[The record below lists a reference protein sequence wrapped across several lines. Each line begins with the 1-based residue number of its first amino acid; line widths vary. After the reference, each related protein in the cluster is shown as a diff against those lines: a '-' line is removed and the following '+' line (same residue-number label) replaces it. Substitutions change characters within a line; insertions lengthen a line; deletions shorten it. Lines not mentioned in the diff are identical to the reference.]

1 MFSLNQLTHA
11 MAVASHGNFRR
22 AAESLNMSQPALSRS
37 IAKLEKNLGAMIF
50 DRQSDGV
57 TTTIFG
63 EALLSRGNI
72 ILNETEELE
81 RRVTI
86 LRRLDAGRFSVS
98 LAPAPAGLSGPLAI
112 AELLRLHSNLRCKA
126 NVRLW
131 HLVVQEVIER
141 RVDLGMC
148 ELSVVDHS
156 DTRLSIEAL
165 PAHDAVLYCRK
176 GHPVLGKR
184 KISKA
189 DLEAYPLASPILPP
203 GRRWYFPA
211 RPNLTRAP
219 ATSCPR
225 LK

>member
-37 IAKLEKNLGAMIF
+37 IAKLEKYLGAMIF

-126 NVRLW
+126 NVRLMAF
-131 HLVVQEVIER
+131 
-141 RVDLGMC
+141 G
-148 ELSVVDHS
+148 
-156 DTRLSIEAL
+156 
-165 PAHDAVLYCRK
+165 
-176 GHPVLGKR
+176 
-184 KISKA
+184 
-189 DLEAYPLASPILPP
+189 
-203 GRRWYFPA
+203 
-211 RPNLTRAP
+211 
-219 ATSCPR
+219 CPR
-225 LK
+225 GYRKASGSGNV